1 MPSAGELP
9 AAFILLAANSSHGPL
24 FAIRLA
30 HTIVWAFMAAC
41 ILALPVLALR
51 RSFRWGAV
59 LSAIVLAECAVL
71 GLNHG
76 RCPLTDLA
84 ARFTTER
91 ADNFDIYLPLWL
103 ARYNKLIFGTLFA
116 LSEALFL
123 ACWLRARTQA
133 REPSL
138 EARPDVEERTLA
150 GK

>member
-1 MPSAGELP
+1 MPSAGDLP
-9 AAFILLAANSSHGPL
+9 VGFMLLDANSSQDPL

-30 HTIVWAFMAAC
+30 HTIIWAFMAAC
-41 ILALPVLALR
+41 ILALPVLVLR

-59 LSAIVLAECAVL
+59 LSAVVLAECAVL

-123 ACWLRARTQA
+123 ACWLRDRTQA
-133 REPSL
+133 RKSGS
-138 EARPDVEERTLA
+138 EARPQVEERTLA